1 MTALSQFE
9 GIILCWVQQN
19 LRTPFFNGLAVVLGF
34 LGEAGLFWI
43 ALTLALMAFKKTRRD
58 GIYCGI
64 SILLTFIAV
73 NLIIKPLV
81 FRVRPYDLYEML
93 APLGVVPHDGSFP
106 SGHTANA
113 FSCAWVLF
121 RRAKTTRVAVVRKI
135 GLPALILAI
144 MISLSRIYSTIHFP
158 TDVLAGALIGI
169 VMSEISIRRFKK
181 PVRKLMGYLAKK
193 GL

>member
-1 MTALSQFE
+1 MTALAQFE
-9 GIILCWVQQN
+9 GNILCWIQQN
-19 LRTPFFNGLAVVLGF
+19 LRVPFFEGVAEVLSF
-34 LGEAGLFWI
+34 LGEAGMIWI
-43 ALTLALMAFKKTRRD
+43 LLTLVLMAFKKTRRD

-81 FRVRPYDLYEML
+81 FRTRPYDLFETL
-93 APLGVVPHDGSFP
+93 VPLGVVPHDGSFP

-121 RRAKTTRVAVVRKI
+121 RRAKTTRAIAVRKI
-135 GLPALILAI
+135 GVPALILAI
-144 MISLSRIYSTIHFP
+144 LISLARLYSTIHYP
-158 TDVLAGALIGI
+158 TDVLAAALIAI
-169 VMSEISIRRFKK
+169 LIAEISIHCFEK
-181 PVRKLMGYLAKK
+181 PVRKLMRCTSKI